1 MKSEN
6 DIKKELVSF
15 TDTEKQTFRFVEKE
29 LQLIQA
35 SNSLSE
41 DNVKKLTNVIT
52 QLNSLKESYF
62 WRLLR
67 AAKQNHMID

>member
-15 TDTEKQTFRFVEKE
+15 SDTEKQTFRFVEME
-29 LQLIQA
+29 LKIIQE

-41 DNVKKLTNVIT
+41 DNVKKLTNIIT

>member
-35 SNSLSE
+35 TNSLSE